1 MRQPFRDD
9 HFDPS
14 LGLASI
20 PPTLREN
27 FLVETR
33 KPQGFG
39 IYGFARIWNRN

>member
-14 LGLASI
+14 LGLTGI
-20 PPTLREN
+20 PPTLREK

-33 KPQGFG
+33 KPEGFG
-39 IYGFARIWNRN
+39 IYGFARI